1 MKYIDALFRDFRDA
15 YTILKGD
22 TTSLD
27 ANDTA
32 LVVTEQDT
40 LQLFLPANRQ
50 LSDRALAVVEIYN
63 ALCRDRA
70 GIIDDRG
77 QPIQENAAYQ
87 GFTAPFTQ
95 TMKTRAGE

>member
-1 MKYIDALFRDFRDA
+1 MKYVDALFGSFRDA

-27 ANDTA
+27 AHDTA
-32 LVVTEQDT
+32 LVVTEQDAF
-40 LQLFLPANRQ
+40 QLFLPANGQ

-77 QPIQENAAYQ
+77 QPILENAVYQ

-95 TMKTRAGE
+95 TMKARAGE